1 MSTLYKGFASDIQ
14 NVDMATAS
22 TNLSENQTALQA
34 ALEVT
39 AQMGQL
45 SLLNYLSPTTTT
57 G

>member
-1 MSTLYKGFASDIQ
+1 
-14 NVDMATAS
+14 MATAS

-39 AQMGQL
+39 SQMGQL
-45 SLLNYLSPTTTT
+45 SLLNYINPTSTTV